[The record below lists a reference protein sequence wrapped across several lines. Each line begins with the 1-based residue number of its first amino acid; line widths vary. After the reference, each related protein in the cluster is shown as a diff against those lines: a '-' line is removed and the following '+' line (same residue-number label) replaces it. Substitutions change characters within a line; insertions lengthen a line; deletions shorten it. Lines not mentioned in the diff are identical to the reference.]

1 MSEQQH
7 WQYTIDDEGITW
19 LSLDRYGEAINTIS
33 QDVLKE
39 LESLLDNSDILTSK
53 GLVITSAKKKG
64 FIAGADIKQFSQCQ
78 GEEDFF
84 EWIRYG
90 QQVFDK
96 LEALKIPTV
105 ALINGFCLG
114 GGYELALACRYR
126 IADDAASTKIGLPEI
141 KLGIHPGWGG
151 CIRLPRLIGA
161 IPAMG
166 IILPGSAVSAK
177 RAKRMGM
184 VDQAV
189 PKRQLRNAARHYVL
203 RTPKPQRP
211 SRLHALSNHSLIRP
225 TIKRLLIKQ
234 LTKKQVNRNHYP
246 SPYAVVDNWARDGV
260 DGEAMINEARSISK
274 MVVTDTAKNLGR
286 VFFLQTKMKEIAKG
300 VSFKP
305 KTVHVIGAGT
315 MGGDIAAWCA
325 LQGFQVTLQD
335 QELSRLE
342 PAMKRA
348 GRLFKKRLKQPYLI
362 QAALDRLQPD
372 IKGHGIAHADVIIEA
387 IFENLAVKQSLFQEL
402 EVQAK
407 PNALLA
413 SNTSSIPLERIA
425 EGMKDPSRLL
435 GIHFFNPVAKM
446 PLVEIVQSD
455 QTQPE
460 LTQQAAAFVAAIKRS
475 PVVVSSRPG
484 FLVNRVLIPYLME
497 AMTLLEE
504 GVPAEHIDQAAVN
517 FGMPMGPI
525 TLADTVGLDV
535 CLSVG
540 EILAQSIGGVVPN
553 KLRQIVED
561 GYLGVKSG
569 QGFYTY
575 KQGKK
580 VHNASSSSSESV
592 KTPDLTDRLILSMV
606 NEAVSCL
613 HHEVIDDADLLDAGM
628 IFGTGFAPFRG
639 GPIHYAKSRGVIDVV
654 AQLERLSHDYGER
667 FKPKAGWEHLTPNST
682 PTKERESI

>member
-39 LESLLDNSDILTSK
+39 LESLLGNSDILTSK

>member
-39 LESLLDNSDILTSK
+39 LESLLGNSDILTSK

-126 IADDAASTKIGLPEI
+126 IADDTASTKIGLPEI

>member
-1 MSEQQH
+1 
-7 WQYTIDDEGITW
+7 
-19 LSLDRYGEAINTIS
+19 
-33 QDVLKE
+33 
-39 LESLLDNSDILTSK
+39 
-53 GLVITSAKKKG
+53 
-64 FIAGADIKQFSQCQ
+64 
-78 GEEDFF
+78 
-84 EWIRYG
+84 
-90 QQVFDK
+90 
-96 LEALKIPTV
+96 
-105 ALINGFCLG
+105 
-114 GGYELALACRYR
+114 
-126 IADDAASTKIGLPEI
+126 
-141 KLGIHPGWGG
+141 
-151 CIRLPRLIGA
+151 
-161 IPAMG
+161 
-166 IILPGSAVSAK
+166 
-177 RAKRMGM
+177 
-184 VDQAV
+184 
-189 PKRQLRNAARHYVL
+189 
-203 RTPKPQRP
+203 
-211 SRLHALSNHSLIRP
+211 
-225 TIKRLLIKQ
+225 
-234 LTKKQVNRNHYP
+234 
-246 SPYAVVDNWARDGV
+246 
-260 DGEAMINEARSISK
+260 
-274 MVVTDTAKNLGR
+274 
-286 VFFLQTKMKEIAKG
+286 
-300 VSFKP
+300 
-305 KTVHVIGAGT
+305 
-315 MGGDIAAWCA
+315 
-325 LQGFQVTLQD
+325 
-335 QELSRLE
+335 
-342 PAMKRA
+342 
-348 GRLFKKRLKQPYLI
+348 
-362 QAALDRLQPD
+362 
-372 IKGHGIAHADVIIEA
+372 
-387 IFENLAVKQSLFQEL
+387 
-402 EVQAK
+402 
-407 PNALLA
+407 LLA

-425 EGMKDPSRLL
+425 EGLKDPSRLL

-460 LTQQAAAFVAAIKRS
+460 LTQQAAAFVRAIKRS

-613 HHEVIDDADLLDAGM
+613 HHKVIDDADLLDAGM

-654 AQLERLSHDYGER
+654 AQLER
-667 FKPKAGWEHLTPNST
+667 
-682 PTKERESI
+682 